1 MMILDE
7 PLFPGAPARMR
18 SYPAIRHLDDI
29 AHRVDPER
37 GVHLFTHG
45 DVLILRYVSARPN
58 TFETELDLECRSL
71 VFDRDSGD
79 LLSRSLH
86 KFFNLGEREGLADLP
101 LEEGADLSL
110 KIDGTM
116 LSAFTSPT
124 RRDDLRF
131 HTKGGMTEHATRG
144 LALAPPNA
152 IALAREAIFEGGTP
166 TLEWTSPENRVV
178 IPYAETEFRL
188 IAIRDRITGAYLEG
202 LADHLA
208 RKHGVA
214 RPGSL
219 GRVTGLAETTEAL
232 TRLGARTDIE
242 GTVLTFADGH
252 RVKWKTRDYH
262 ARHKVLANIEHER
275 RVYQCWFE
283 GIGDDTAA
291 SLGGERGRALLAF
304 LEEIEAGIARACNEI
319 AAELTQITDL
329 PPADRAAKVRDRF
342 TGVRQ
347 SVAFSLLKGYDGREA
362 VHRIAA
368 GRIGSEEGRESLK
381 RDLGLPSWTID
392 IQALR

>member
-1 MMILDE
+1 MILDT
-7 PLFPGAPARMR
+7 PLFPGAPARMAR
-18 SYPAIRHLDDI
+18 YPEIRHLDDV

-37 GVHLFTHG
+37 GVHLFTQE
-45 DVLILRYVSARPN
+45 DVLILRYVTARPN

-71 VFDRDSGD
+71 IFDRESGD

-116 LSAFTSPT
+116 LSAFTSPP
-124 RRDDLRF
+124 RAGELRF
-131 HTKGGMTEHATRG
+131 HTKGGLTEHAARG
-144 LALAPPNA
+144 LALAPPNV
-152 IALAREAIFEGGTP
+152 IALALEAIGEGGTP
-166 TLEWTSPENRVV
+166 TFEWTSPENRVV

-188 IAIRDRITGAYLEG
+188 IAIRDRVTGAYLEG
-202 LADHLA
+202 LADDLA
-208 RKHGVA
+208 RKYGVA

-219 GRVTGLAETTEAL
+219 GRVTGLTETAEAL

-242 GTVLTFADGH
+242 GAVLTFADGH
-252 RVKWKTRDYH
+252 RVKWKTKDYH

-283 GIGDDTAA
+283 GVGDDTAA

-304 LEEIEAGIARACNEI
+304 LEEIETAISTACGEI
-319 AAELTQITDL
+319 AAELAPLTEL

-342 TGVRQ
+342 SGVRQ
-347 SVAFSLLKGYDGREA
+347 SVAFSMLKGYDGREA

-381 RDLGLPSWTID
+381 RELGLPSWTID

>member
-1 MMILDE
+1 MILQE
-7 PLFPGAPARMR
+7 PLFPGTPARMAR
-18 SYPAIRHLDDI
+18 YPEIRHLDDV

-71 VFDRDSGD
+71 IFDRESGD

-116 LSAFTSPT
+116 LSAFTSPA
-124 RRDDLRF
+124 RPADIRF
-131 HTKGGMTEHATRG
+131 HTKGGMTEHAARG
-144 LALAPPNA
+144 LALAPLSVV
-152 IALAREAIFEGGTP
+152 ALAHEAISEGGTP
-166 TLEWTSPENRVV
+166 TFEWTSPENRVV

-188 IAIRDRITGAYLEG
+188 LAIRDRVTGAYLYEM
-202 LADHLA
+202 ADHLA

-219 GRVTGLAETTEAL
+219 GRVTGLGEAAEAL
-232 TRLGARTDIE
+232 TRLAERTDIE
-242 GTVLTFADGH
+242 GVVLTFPDGH

-275 RVYQCWFE
+275 RVYQCWLE
-283 GIGDDTAA
+283 EIGDDTAA
-291 SLGGERGRALLAF
+291 SLGGERGRALISF
-304 LEEIEAGIARACNEI
+304 LEEIETAITQACNEI
-319 AAELTQITDL
+319 AAELTPLTGL

-342 TGVRQ
+342 AGVRQ
-347 SVAFSLLKGYDGREA
+347 SVAFSMLKGHEGRDA
-362 VHRIAA
+362 VRRLAA
-368 GRIGSEEGRESLK
+368 GRIGSEEGRASLK
-381 RDLGLPSWTID
+381 RELGLPSWTID